1 METKLVFLETSN
13 KLNLVPE
20 ISATIKAYK
29 NSVDEK
35 TFKVTLSIFYFMQIE
50 ALVAMLPGAEEGLKN
65 VHEKFQY
72 VTEYLGDIASFPDP
86 NKTLSDCVD
95 KAIEFEKIRENYQY
109 NFNKQL
115 RSGEL

>member
-13 KLNLVPE
+13 KLNFIPE
-20 ISATIKAYK
+20 LSATIKEYEH
-29 NSVDEK
+29 SVDEK

-50 ALVAMLPGAEEGLKN
+50 SLVGMFPEMKEGLKN

-72 VTEYLGDIASFPDP
+72 VTEYLGDIAAFPDP
-86 NKTLSDCVD
+86 NKTLSSCVD
-95 KAIEFEKIRENYQY
+95 KPIEFEKIRENYQY